1 MGLLHLRAIK
11 RGINDTLCHTVGM
24 HRLIW
29 AFAGHTC
36 LIEGFVVRWFLLK
49 WSFWISVLI
58 YVVRNTSICMYWI
71 TNEPVM
77 LRTWCG
83 SDCFNS
89 WVHLFNSI
97 RLFLSLRLLAWERRP
112 KWGKYCCFFLCF
124 CPETKMHK
132 DSNRTFRFWF
142 FSACPKDAYILI
154 KDNSSV
160 PIMPQT
166 SKKLKTI
173 LLLIRASLRYAFLMQ
188 SATFEPC
195 MLGFWN
201 FIYGFP
207 WQNSS
212 WHIFLLGLCPFSELW
227 LLQIIE
233 WNLVSK
239 ISQKRLN
246 LDI

>member
-97 RLFLSLRLLAWERRP
+97 RLFLSLRLLTWERHP
-112 KWGKYCCFFLCF
+112 KWGKYCFFFYVFALKQKCIKIVTGLSGF
-124 CPETKMHK
+124 
-132 DSNRTFRFWF
+132 DF

-160 PIMPQT
+160 LIMPPT
-166 SKKLKTI
+166 SKDLKAI
-173 LLLIRASLRYAFLMQ
+173 LLLIRASLRYAFWCIAQ
-188 SATFEPC
+188 
-195 MLGFWN
+195 
-201 FIYGFP
+201 
-207 WQNSS
+207 
-212 WHIFLLGLCPFSELW
+212 LLNPAC
-227 LLQIIE
+227 
-233 WNLVSK
+233 
-239 ISQKRLN
+239 
-246 LDI
+246 